1 MGTRCDVPHRNHYV
15 LHPGSQ
21 WLSNEHQPEIS
32 DITGIA
38 FDRTLSPQCFPSTG
52 NEWLLEGRNVTGN
65 IRHLSEPIPVMSS
78 IPAAPL
84 SPNPT
89 LTLDAW
95 IYCCLSEGEAC
106 MMKAVSFRQPLLIG
120 SVPQEGSVMVT
131 LEHAF

>member
-1 MGTRCDVPHRNHYV
+1 MLAGCICVV
-15 LHPGSQ
+15 LHPSTRCYRNQ

-32 DITGIA
+32 DITRIA
-38 FDRTLSPQCFPSTG
+38 FDRTLSPQCFLFTG
-52 NEWLLEGRNVTGN
+52 NEWLLEGHNVNGN
-65 IRHLSEPIPVMSS
+65 ILHISEPISIVTS

-95 IYCCLSEGEAC
+95 IYCCLSGGGAC
-106 MMKAVSFRQPLLIG
+106 MMKAVSFRQPLSIG
-120 SVPQEGSVMVT
+120 SASQGGSVIVT